1 MHVEDVGEMRK
12 AFSVFDQDGSGNISV
27 LELNKVFE
35 SCGVKLNMTELEA
48 IVKEVDK
55 DGGGEIG
62 FSEFV
67 ALMVQQ
73 GAIKS
78 DPLIKA
84 RAAFDHFDI

>member
-1 MHVEDVGEMRK
+1 M
-12 AFSVFDQDGSGNISV
+12 FSPPEQ
-27 LELNKVFE
+27 VFE
-35 SCGVKLNMTELEA
+35 SCGVKLNMMELDA

-84 RAAFDHFDI
+84 RAAFDHFDIDQSSECSLCA